1 MRPKLILFVL
11 MLAML
16 EMSACGQET
25 AEGVLPNLE
34 RLSLQESAEQ
44 VIPWWEARNHIGEVI
59 VVEGPVVSAK
69 YASNS
74 NGQPTFL
81 NIGMPYPDPGRF
93 TALIWGS
100 ERDNF
105 VENYPPGPETYFLN
119 KKVRVRGL
127 IEEYKGTLEVVLYYP
142 DDIWVVP

>member
-1 MRPKLILFVL
+1 MRRKLILCVL
-11 MLAML
+11 MLTML
-16 EMSACGQET
+16 EMSACSQET
-25 AEGVLPNLE
+25 AEGVLPHLE

-44 VIPWWEARNHIGEVI
+44 VISWLEARNHIGEVL
-59 VVEGPVVSAK
+59 VVEGPVVSAR
-69 YASNS
+69 YATNS

-81 NIGMPYPDPGRF
+81 NIGMPYPDPSRF

-105 VENYPPGPETYFLN
+105 VDKYPPGPETYFLN